1 MPIPCH
7 FDYQPSLSFLMLRS
21 HNHINLVHSHRFCHT
36 FHVPHAI
43 NGIYHKLSNSKQ
55 LGEENSMA
63 CSGSRLSQKP
73 SLRREGFPRSSYRLS
88 LRRDRDNDPWKILAH
103 SLRREQ
109 QISPLFPFNSR
120 IFTTNTTTH
129 GNPNTHSN
137 VQTIQTSSNFQTD

>member
-43 NGIYHKLSNSKQ
+43 NRIYRKLSNSKQ

-88 LRRDRDNDPWKILAH
+88 LRRDRDKDLGRFSHTRLSEPSLAWARQ
-103 SLRREQ
+103 SLAQRWGSSLGLNCSDTPR
-109 QISPLFPFNSR
+109 LSR
-120 IFTTNTTTH
+120 LLA
-129 GNPNTHSN
+129 
-137 VQTIQTSSNFQTD
+137 